1 MEIHDN
7 LICRRFNC
15 KAVKQWL
22 RASQERANTS
32 YIKNKNLLQELPQR
46 KRMLREEEGG
56 SGAKERGFERS
67 ARRVGHRRAEVPAAE
82 RELLR
87 GAVPQ

>member
-1 MEIHDN
+1 
-7 LICRRFNC
+7 
-15 KAVKQWL
+15 
-22 RASQERANTS
+22 
-32 YIKNKNLLQELPQR
+32 
-46 KRMLREEEGG
+46 MLREEEGG

-87 GAVPQ
+87 GAVPQWKLRPGETPDDETRRGGAEEQAGVREQGD